1 MSAPATPAPHSLLLQ
16 WLALILC
23 SALVGGVLS
32 WLQVPAA
39 LFLGPMLTAIAFGVG
54 GATIRIPKR
63 LFQSGQGIVGCLIAH
78 AMTAAVL
85 LTVAEH
91 WPVMLLATAL
101 TVLLSLLTGALLV
114 RFGGLPGSTA
124 AWGTTP
130 GAAAAMVAMAEEYGA
145 DPRIVATMQ
154 YVRVVCVVVISAL
167 VGRLLGAEGS
177 GTGHQATTISLD
189 AHFAVNLLLTLV
201 VALVGSWLGGRLFPA
216 GALLVPIAL
225 GTLLQLNGW
234 LDITL
239 PHVLLAV
246 AYGAM
251 GCYVGLR
258 FDRATVS
265 YVWRALPKMI
275 FASLLLIALCALSAL
290 LMARLMHVD
299 FLTAYLA
306 TSPGGLDSMAIIAVD
321 AHADVGLVLAMQA
334 LRLIGVVLTGP
345 LLARQ
350 LVKLART

>member
-1 MSAPATPAPHSLLLQ
+1 LPAPSVPSPYPPLLQ

-23 SALVGGVLS
+23 SALVGGGLS

-39 LFLGPMLTAIAFGVG
+39 LFLGPMLVAIAFGVG
-54 GATIRIPKR
+54 GATIRLPRR
-63 LFQSGQGIVGCLIAH
+63 LFQTGQGVVGCLIAH

-130 GAAAAMVAMAEEYGA
+130 GAAAAMVAMAAEYGA

-154 YVRVVCVVVISAL
+154 YVRVVCVVLISAL

-177 GTGHQATTISLD
+177 GTGHQATVLSLD
-189 AHFAVNLLLTLV
+189 GHFAFNLALTLA
-201 VALVGSWLGGRLFPA
+201 VALAGSWLGGRLFPA
-216 GALLVPIAL
+216 GALLLPIAL

-239 PHVLLAV
+239 PHLLLAA

-258 FDRATVS
+258 FDRATVA

-290 LMARLMHVD
+290 LMAKLMHVD